1 MIETTPKAVTLFKS
15 TDEGAPKLTASA
27 GSLKTLLKACLMS
40 GYGDKQPLGWEM
52 PFEQGNVAVFR
63 SRSPES
69 NRHFLRVD
77 NNATRTALMQAY
89 ITMSNINTGLGAF
102 HYSNNYEKFGYIESS
117 RSTNDNWW
125 LVGHEHCFVL
135 LVGNSSKN
143 GTAIFF
149 FGDVPSLIPN
159 DTGNT
164 LYYSNSNTYDYLSG
178 RILPYAASVSGSDLT
193 DPKFAKSWLG
203 SEQMVSLLFNS
214 LCAHAGSG
222 AAYPD
227 KISGGL
233 MASEMFLY
241 ERINNEL
248 CLRAL
253 LPGLL
258 RCQNDL
264 RVLADGAVVQLD
276 NTDDIYLKFC
286 CGESSHH
293 YLLNVSQWEA

>member
-1 MIETTPKAVTLFKS
+1 MIETTPKAVSLFKS

-27 GSLKTLLKACLMS
+27 GSLKTLLKACLVS

-63 SRSPES
+63 SKSPES
-69 NRHFLRVD
+69 NRHFLRID
-77 NNATRTALMQAY
+77 NNAVRTALMRAY
-89 ITMSNINTGLGAF
+89 IAMSNIDTGTGAF
-102 HYSNNYEKFGYIESS
+102 HYPNSYEKFGYIESS
-117 RSTNDNWW
+117 RSANDNWW
-125 LVGHEHCFVL
+125 LVGHEHGFVL
-135 LVGNSSKN
+135 LVGSINKN
-143 GTAIFF
+143 GTSLFF

-164 LYYSNSNTYDYLSG
+164 LYYSNSNSYDYLHG
-178 RILPYAASVSGSDLT
+178 RVLPYITGSSDST

-203 SEQMVSLLFNS
+203 SEQMASLSFNS
-214 LCAHAGSG
+214 LCAHAGLG

-233 MASEMFLY
+233 MAAEIWLY
-241 ERINNEL
+241 ERIGNEL

-276 NTDDIYLKFC
+276 NTDDTYLKFC